1 MVIVQN
7 GLLSYVESAKD
18 VAAGKLS
25 VPRTTRRLFRLAGAC
40 TTTLL
45 LTTLMLTMVFF
56 PKVQKKVQEDLDRV
70 VGPPPYFGKLLVQND
85 K

>member
-25 VPRTTRRLFRLAGAC
+25 VPRTTRRLSRLAGAY

-45 LTTLMLTMVFF
+45 LTTFMLTMVFF

-70 VGPPPYFGKLLVQND
+70 VGPPPIFR
-85 K
+85 